1 MLEDALR
8 DDRTDIDNESTADLV
23 SQIGRGL
30 RGVNLNAP
38 SLATESMYGDEYNDQ
53 SDALLASSNFVS
65 SDKPRTICVCL
76 VSISDRRVPRNS
88 KRHSV
93 ILVPF
98 TSPKSVTSN
107 GGNRTVGAQ
116 DIRTYHWASILLPV
130 TASQPSALNP
140 RLSLATEPFLA
151 AQQIAK
157 WWPLFLLDYLLEARA
172 HSRTR
177 L

>member
-88 KRHSV
+88 KHHSV
-93 ILVPF
+93 ILVSIHITEICNQQRGKQNCRCP
-98 TSPKSVTSN
+98 
-107 GGNRTVGAQ
+107 GHQ
-116 DIRTYHWASILLPV
+116 D
-130 TASQPSALNP
+130 
-140 RLSLATEPFLA
+140 LSLGINSFARDSFA
-151 AQQIAK
+151 AKRAES
-157 WWPLFLLDYLLEARA
+157 EAE
-172 HSRTR
+172 
-177 L
+177 LGN